1 MSEGLLTQLRFTE
14 LSLPE
19 PVMLGLADAGF
30 DRCTPIQAETLP
42 VALSGRDVAGQAQTG
57 TGKTAAF
64 LVAMFTHLEHNPARP
79 TRGLA
84 DPRALILAPT
94 RELAIQIHKDAELLG
109 AHTGLVF
116 GLAYGGTDYDKQRA
130 QIQAGVDVL
139 IGTPGRLIDY
149 FKQRIFGLQHVQVMI
164 LDEADRMF
172 DLGFIKDIRYV
183 MRRLPAPAER
193 LNLVFSATLSHR
205 VLELAYEHMNDP
217 TLVRI
222 EPEQVTAEKV
232 RQCIYFPANNEK
244 LPLLI
249 GLLREKEAIRTM
261 VFVNTKREA
270 DRVRDF
276 LEANGLPAEVISGDV
291 PQKKRQKVLAS
302 FQAGELAILV
312 TTDVGSRGL
321 HIPGVSHVVNY
332 DLPQDR
338 EDYVHRIGRTARA
351 GASGSAISLC
361 DVAERDLLRAIERLT
376 RQQIPHEDRRG
387 DPAIVADRTPAHR
400 EDGQPTNGARRGGP
414 HRQNGSA
421 HNGGGRRRGERS
433 GERKDTH
440 REARDGGQRA
450 APNGHRARKPREDRV
465 RREGEAGVPRARDS
479 GAPQARGQGLSRTH
493 ESSGNGLRNVG
504 FMART
509 SRGGEARPRKP
520 GFGPRPNRDAR

>member
-1 MSEGLLTQLRFTE
+1 MSEGLLTQLRFDE
-14 LSLPE
+14 LNLPE
-19 PVMLGLADAGF
+19 PVMKGLADAGF

-42 VALSGRDVAGQAQTG
+42 VALEGGDIAGQAQTG

-64 LVAMFTHLEHNPARP
+64 LVAMFTHLHRNPPKP
-79 TRGLA
+79 TRELK
-84 DPRALILAPT
+84 DPRALIMAPT
-94 RELAIQIHKDAELLG
+94 RELAIQIHKDAVLLG
-109 AHTGLVF
+109 AHTGLVL
-116 GLAYGGTDYDKQRA
+116 GLAYGGTDYEKQRA
-130 QIQAGVDVL
+130 HIQAGVDVL

-149 FKQRIFGLQHVQVMI
+149 FKQRIFDLQHIQVMI

-183 MRRLPAPAER
+183 MRRLPAPQER
-193 LNLVFSATLSHR
+193 LNMVFSATLSHR

-249 GLLREKEAIRTM
+249 GLLRQKDATRTM

-270 DRVRDF
+270 DRVRDY

-291 PQKKRQKVLAS
+291 PQNKRQRVLSS

-351 GASGSAISLC
+351 GESGDAISLGC
-361 DVAERDLLRAIERLT
+361 ETYVQTLPDIEDYIGMKIPVETIDRSQLPDVVRPARSSRRERTEWGSRPAEGRSG
-376 RQQIPHEDRRG
+376 PGGGPRG
-387 DPAIVADRTPAHR
+387 RSP
-400 EDGQPTNGARRGGP
+400 GGGGGARSGGRARREERP
-414 HRQNGSA
+414 APAQAAPPAPANAAPAQGEGGDGAPKKRRRRRKSRSGGGSA
-421 HNGGGRRRGERS
+421 PP
-433 GERKDTH
+433 
-440 REARDGGQRA
+440 A
-450 APNGHRARKPREDRV
+450 AE
-465 RREGEAGVPRARDS
+465 
-479 GAPQARGQGLSRTH
+479 
-493 ESSGNGLRNVG
+493 
-504 FMART
+504 
-509 SRGGEARPRKP
+509 
-520 GFGPRPNRDAR
+520 

>member
-1 MSEGLLTQLRFTE
+1 MSEGLLTQLRFAE
-14 LSLPE
+14 LNLPE
-19 PVMLGLADAGF
+19 PVMKGLADAGF
-30 DRCTPIQAETLP
+30 ERCTPIQAETLP
-42 VALSGRDVAGQAQTG
+42 IALEGDDVAGQAQTG

-64 LVAMFTHLEHNPARP
+64 LVALFTHLGRQPPRP
-79 TRGLA
+79 TRSLT

-109 AHTGLVF
+109 AHTGLVL
-116 GLAYGGTDYDKQRA
+116 GLAYGGTDYEKQRA
-130 QIQAGVDVL
+130 HIQAGVDVL

-149 FKQRIFGLQHVQVMI
+149 FKQHIYGLQHIQVLI

-183 MRRLPAPAER
+183 MRRLPAPQER
-193 LNLVFSATLSHR
+193 LNMVFSATLSHR

-217 TLVRI
+217 TLLRI

-249 GLLREKEAIRTM
+249 GLLRQKDATRTM

-291 PQKKRQKVLAS
+291 PQKKRQKVLSS

-351 GASGSAISLC
+351 GESGDAISFGCETYVQTLPEIE
-361 DVAERDLLRAIERLT
+361 DYIGMKIPVGTIDRASLPEIVRPARSSRRERTEWGSRPPEG
-376 RQQIPHEDRRG
+376 RG
-387 DPAIVADRTPAHR
+387 
-400 EDGQPTNGARRGGP
+400 EGGSGGRGRGP
-414 HRQNGSA
+414 G
-421 HNGGGRRRGERS
+421 GGGRGGGRSSGRPPRRDAPS
-433 GERKDTH
+433 
-440 REARDGGQRA
+440 A
-450 APNGHRARKPREDRV
+450 AVPAQAAEPAPAATGD
-465 RREGEAGVPRARDS
+465 AG
-479 GAPQARGQGLSRTH
+479 GAPKKRRRRRKRSNAG
-493 ESSGNGLRNVG
+493 SG
-504 FMART
+504 
-509 SRGGEARPRKP
+509 
-520 GFGPRPNRDAR
+520 GPPTAG

>member
-1 MSEGLLTQLRFTE
+1 MSEGLLTQLRFAE
-14 LSLPE
+14 LSLPD
-19 PVMLGLADAGF
+19 PVMAGLADAGF

-42 VALSGRDVAGQAQTG
+42 AALGGGDIAGQAQTG

-64 LVAMFTHLEHNPARP
+64 LVAMFTHLHRNPPTP
-79 TRGLA
+79 TRKLN

-109 AHTGLVF
+109 AHTGLVL
-116 GLAYGGTDYDKQRA
+116 GLAYGGTDYEKQRA
-130 QIQAGVDVL
+130 HIESGVDVL

-149 FKQRIFGLQHVQVMI
+149 FKQGIFGLQHIQVMI

-183 MRRLPAPAER
+183 MRRLPPPQER

-232 RQCIYFPANNEK
+232 RQRIYFPANTEK

-249 GLLREKEAIRTM
+249 GLLREKEATRTM
-261 VFVNTKREA
+261 VFVNTKRAA

-302 FQAGELAILV
+302 FQAGELPILV

-321 HIPGVSHVVNY
+321 HIPGVTHVVNY

-351 GASGSAISLC
+351 GESGDAISFGCETYVQTLP
-361 DVAERDLLRAIERLT
+361 DIEDYIGMKIPVDTIDRARLPEIA
-376 RQQIPHEDRRG
+376 R
-387 DPAIVADRTPAHR
+387 PARNSRLDRTEWGSRPA
-400 EDGQPTNGARRGGP
+400 EGRGGP
-414 HRQNGSA
+414 GGARGGRSSGGRSGGSRSGGGSS
-421 HNGGGRRRGERS
+421 GGGRS
-433 GERKDTH
+433 G
-440 REARDGGQRA
+440 GGPR
-450 APNGHRARKPREDRV
+450 REDRPA
-465 RREGEAGVPRARDS
+465 EAGGGPAQTKS
-479 GAPQARGQGLSRTH
+479 EGAPAAPAPAGDATAPGTAPKKRRRRRKR
-493 ESSGNGLRNVG
+493 SSGGDKP
-504 FMART
+504 
-509 SRGGEARPRKP
+509 GGETSPTT
-520 GFGPRPNRDAR
+520 D

>member
-1 MSEGLLTQLRFTE
+1 MSEGLLTQLRFET
-14 LSLPE
+14 LDLPQA
-19 PVMLGLADAGF
+19 VMQGLADAGF

-42 VALSGRDVAGQAQTG
+42 IALDGRDVAGQAQTG

-64 LVAMFTHLEHNPARP
+64 LVAMFTHLERNPPKP
-79 TRGLA
+79 TRKLT

-94 RELAIQIHKDAELLG
+94 RELAIQIHKDAELLS
-109 AHTGLVF
+109 AHTGLVL

-130 QIQAGVDVL
+130 HIQAGVDVL

-149 FKQRIFGLQHVQVMI
+149 FKQHIFGLQHVQVLI

-183 MRRLPAPAER
+183 MRRLPPPGER

-232 RQCIYFPANNEK
+232 RQVIYFPANNEK

-249 GLLREKEAIRTM
+249 GLLRQKAATRTM

-276 LEANGLPAEVISGDV
+276 LEANELPAEVISGDV
-291 PQKKRQKVLAS
+291 PQKKRQKVLAR

-351 GASGSAISLC
+351 GESGDAISFGCETYVQTLPEIE
-361 DVAERDLLRAIERLT
+361 DYISMKIPVEAIDRAALPEIVRPRRSSRQERTEW
-376 RQQIPHEDRRG
+376 
-387 DPAIVADRTPAHR
+387 
-400 EDGQPTNGARRGGP
+400 
-414 HRQNGSA
+414 GSRPPE
-421 HNGGGRRRGERS
+421 GGGRSR
-433 GERKDTH
+433 ERKP
-440 REARDGGQRA
+440 RDGGGSRRRRDDDAPRQRQAPATPPASEA
-450 APNGHRARKPREDRV
+450 ASPPPGP
-465 RREGEAGVPRARDS
+465 EAPAAQATPAAD
-479 GAPQARGQGLSRTH
+479 GAPRKRRRRRRKSKSAGAGAGTAPAGDT
-493 ESSGNGLRNVG
+493 SG
-504 FMART
+504 T
-509 SRGGEARPRKP
+509 TE
-520 GFGPRPNRDAR
+520 